1 MKGPK
6 PGDILFACHST
17 VWSEVSES
25 FSGQMVYPEDCY
37 VVTTCKW
44 GEPVIVLGSSSC
56 AHPSRQEELRF
67 FVDLK
72 VLTSKSKIGW
82 IHAAC
87 STDGKPSKMDKVIKI
102 KDLSKWDE
110 YAKNPNIDKRIAEI
124 YKENMKEEEW
134 DASDIG

>member
-6 PGDILFACHST
+6 PGDILFAFHST
-17 VWSEVSES
+17 VWSGVSES
-25 FSGQMVYPEDCY
+25 FSGHIVYPEDCY
-37 VVTTCKW
+37 VITTCKW
-44 GEPVIVLGSSSC
+44 GEPVVVLDSSYS
-56 AHPSRQEELRF
+56 AQSHEREELLLI
-67 FVDLK
+67 DIK
-72 VLTSKSKIGW
+72 VLTSKSNIGW

-110 YAKNPNIDKRIAEI
+110 HAKNPNVDKRMAEI

-134 DASDIG
+134 NASDIG

>member
-25 FSGQMVYPEDCY
+25 FSGQMVYSEDCY
-37 VVTTCKW
+37 VITTCKW
-44 GEPVIVLGSSSC
+44 GEPIIVLGSSYS
-56 AHPSRQEELRF
+56 ASIHEDVRLI
-67 FVDLK
+67 DLK

-82 IHAAC
+82 IHSAC
-87 STDGKPSKMDKVIKI
+87 SVDGRPSKMDKVIKI
-102 KDLSKWDE
+102 DDLSRWAE
-110 YAKNPNIDKRIAEI
+110 HAKNPKDKLMVEI

-134 DASDIG
+134 NASDIG